1 MPKLWNKTSDKL
13 NKIVEEFETGGDLV
27 LDKYMIEADV
37 YGSFAHAFMLSTI
50 GLLTKT
56 ELSDIRKGL
65 LKILELH
72 KEGKFNLEFGDED
85 VHTKIE
91 NFLTQT
97 IGKAGKK
104 IHAGRSRNDQIL
116 LDMRI
121 YTKSELLKIWGSLLD
136 LTAVL
141 IDLSEKYS
149 NLPMP
154 GYTHMQKAMPS
165 SVGMWFGSFAESL
178 LDDAKVLQTAFDLND
193 QSPLGS
199 GAGYGVSL
207 NLDRKLVA
215 DFLGF
220 KKVQTNSLYCQNSR
234 GKIESIVGFAL
245 LQIIF
250 DISKLASDILLFT
263 TSEFNFFE
271 VDESLFTG
279 SSIMPRKKNVD
290 IAELLRSKVN
300 IMLGYLIQ
308 IFTTVVNLPSGY
320 NRDFQDIK
328 RPFIESI
335 NLTKNVINISEILVK
350 NIKPKEEI
358 LIKAM
363 TTELYSAHIAH
374 QLVEEG
380 VAFREAYKKV
390 DDIVNNF
397 PIFDPYKIIKMSKHI
412 GGTANLQLNVIK
424 KTLFRY
430 KKNLLKETRNYNK
443 IISNFR
449 NKKQK

>member
-1 MPKLWNKTSDKL
+1 MNKLWNKTSWKL
-13 NKIVEEFETGGDLV
+13 NKIVEEFETGDDLV
-27 LDKYMIEADV
+27 LDNYMVEADV
-37 YGSFAHAFMLSTI
+37 YGSFAHAFMLSSI
-50 GLLTKT
+50 NLLTKT
-56 ELSDIRKGL
+56 ELADIKRGL

-72 KEGKFNLEFGDED
+72 KKGKFNLEFGEED

-91 NFLTQT
+91 NFLTQN
-97 IGKAGKK
+97 IGGAGKK

-121 YTKSELLKIWGSLLD
+121 YTKSELLKIWSSLLD
-136 LTAVL
+136 LIVVL

-149 NLPMP
+149 NIPMP

-178 LDDAKVLQTAFDLND
+178 ADNVRVLQTAFDLNN

-215 DFLGF
+215 EFMGF
-220 KKVQTNSLYCQNSR
+220 KKVQANSLYCQNSR
-234 GKIESIVGFAL
+234 GKIESIVVFSL
-245 LQIIF
+245 LQIVS

-271 VDESLFTG
+271 VDESLSTG
-279 SSIMPRKKNVD
+279 SSIMPQKRNVD

-300 IMLGYLIQ
+300 IMQGYLVQ
-308 IFTTVVNLPSGY
+308 IFNTVVNLPSGY

-350 NIKPKEEI
+350 NIKPKEDV
-358 LIKAM
+358 LIKSM
-363 TTELYSAHIAH
+363 TPELYRTHMVY
-374 QLVEEG
+374 QLVEQG
-380 VAFREAYKKV
+380 IPFREAYKKI
-390 DDIVNNF
+390 DNKTDKF
-397 PIFDPYKIIKMSKHI
+397 PSFDPHEVLKMSKHI
-412 GGTANLQLNVIK
+412 GGTANLQNKVIK
-424 KTLFRY
+424 KDLSRY
-430 KKNLLKETRNYNK
+430 KKNLLKETKNYNK
-443 IISNFR
+443 IIFNFR
-449 NKKQK
+449 NKKQA